1 MVNKYTERLTPYVPI
16 LLRVMVGLIFIFH
29 GIPKVQNMGFF
40 TEFVGQLGFPV
51 PVVFAIIV
59 TFLETMGALLLI
71 IGFGMR
77 WVALLMAIEMAVT
90 TALVKFPRFGFVAP
104 DMPAGAGA
112 EFDLLI
118 LVACV
123 ALVILGAGQ
132 LSMDKNFL
140 HNE

>member
-1 MVNKYTERLTPYVPI
+1 MNKYAERLTPYVPL
-16 LLRVMVGLIFIFH
+16 LLRIIVGLIFIFH

-40 TEFVGQLGFPV
+40 TEFVGSLGFPV

-59 TFLETMGALLLI
+59 TFLETMGALLLF
-71 IGFGMR
+71 IGFGVR
-77 WVALLMAIEMAVT
+77 WVALLMAIEMTVT
-90 TALVKFPRFGFVAP
+90 TALVKFPQYGFVAS
-104 DMPAGAGA
+104 DLPAGAGA

-118 LVACV
+118 LVAAV
-123 ALVILGAGQ
+123 ALVILGSGQ

>member
-1 MVNKYTERLTPYVPI
+1 MNKYAERLTPYVPL
-16 LLRVMVGLIFIFH
+16 LLRIMVGLIFIFH

-40 TEFVGQLGFPV
+40 SEFVGQLGFPV

-59 TFLETMGALLLI
+59 TFIETMGALLLF
-71 IGFGMR
+71 IGFGVR
-77 WVALLMAIEMAVT
+77 WVAMLMAIEMAVT
-90 TALVKFPRFGFVAP
+90 TALVKFPQYGFVASGL
-104 DMPAGAGA
+104 PAGAGA

-118 LVACV
+118 LVASV
-123 ALVILGAGQ
+123 VLFILGSGQ